1 MQELRFLAEKGIRL
15 DRVDKVLLLMPL
27 LPLMDLA
34 STLFSLG
41 FGGEEIG
48 VLARPILQQFG
59 PSGLIVLAATASLL
73 FLAFMSVVIR
83 IKRTF
88 VNGWRIRWMWYVL
101 VVPIYWFFVL
111 EGIYVSTVVMNFL
124 VPVAPA
130 LIQGLALRGVFVA
143 AYFAGV
149 SVLTLPQIKGLPRL

>member
-1 MQELRFLAEKGIRL
+1 
-15 DRVDKVLLLMPL
+15 MPL

-34 STLFSLG
+34 STLFSLH

-48 VLARPILQQFG
+48 VLARPMLQRYG
-59 PSGLIVLAATASLL
+59 PSGLVVLATTASLL
-73 FLAFMSVVIR
+73 FLAFMGVVIR

-88 VNGWRIRWMWYVL
+88 VNGWKVRWMWCVL

-111 EGIYVSTVVMNFL
+111 EGVYVSTVVMNFL
-124 VPVAPA
+124 VPVAPVLA
-130 LIQGLALRGVFVA
+130 QGVALRGLFVG

-149 SVLTLPQIKGLPRL
+149 SALTLPQIRGLPRF

>member
-1 MQELRFLAEKGIRL
+1 M
-15 DRVDKVLLLMPL
+15 DRVDKVLLLLPL
-27 LPLMDLA
+27 LPLMDLV
-34 STLFSLG
+34 STLFSLR
-41 FGGEEIG
+41 FRGEEIG
-48 VLARPILQQFG
+48 ILARPILEQHG
-59 PSGLIVLAATASLL
+59 TSGLVVLGATASLL

-124 VPVAPA
+124 VPVAPV
-130 LIQGLALRGVFVA
+130 LTQGVALRVVFVA
-143 AYFAGV
+143 AYFGGV

>member
-1 MQELRFLAEKGIRL
+1 M
-15 DRVDKVLLLMPL
+15 DRVDKILLLLPL

-34 STLFSLG
+34 STLFSLQ

-48 VLARPILQQFG
+48 LLARPTLLQFG
-59 PSGLIVLAATASLL
+59 PNGLIVLAAVASVF
-73 FLAFMSVVIR
+73 FLAFMSMVIR

-88 VNGWRIRWMWYVL
+88 VNGWKGRWTWYVL

-111 EGIYVSTVVMNFL
+111 EGVYVSTVVMNLL

-130 LIQGLALRGVFVA
+130 LTQGFVLRGVFVG
-143 AYFAGV
+143 AYFVGISA
-149 SVLTLPQIKGLPRL
+149 LTLPQIKGLPRF